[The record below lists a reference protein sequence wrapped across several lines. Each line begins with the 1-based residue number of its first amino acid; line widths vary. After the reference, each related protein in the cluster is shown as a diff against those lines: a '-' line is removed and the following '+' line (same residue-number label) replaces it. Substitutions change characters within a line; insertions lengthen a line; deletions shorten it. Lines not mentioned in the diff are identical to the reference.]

1 MTSNEFLF
9 FTAFLLFI
17 SAMLALDLGVFSKK
31 NHVVK
36 FREAAIWSVV
46 WVLTA
51 VGFYFFL
58 KFNGDQIHG
67 IDSFEDLSHI
77 VDKYVDN
84 VSELAYYDKDDYRRS
99 LQSYR
104 NNMSLEFI
112 TGWLLEYSL
121 SVDNI
126 FVIIL
131 IFTSFGVREQFYKK
145 VLLWGILGAVFMRFI
160 FIFVGAALIQQYHW
174 ILYVFGGLLLFSGLK
189 MLFTKEEEEKIETDR
204 HPIVRLASR
213 YFLVFPRFVG
223 HRFFIRKSGKLY
235 LTPLFLVVLII
246 EFTDLLFAIDSVP
259 AVFAVTKDPYIV
271 FFSNIFAI
279 MGLRSM
285 FFFLSNLMHLFR
297 YLKTGLSFLLIFI
310 GTKMIL
316 GDFIKELGFKTQYS
330 LYIIIGILFISIV
343 ASLLFPKQR
352 EQPEALTKEEEEIKV

>member
-9 FTAFLLFI
+9 FSAFLMFI

-31 NHVVK
+31 NHIVK
-36 FREAAIWSVV
+36 FREAATWSTIWILV
-46 WVLTA
+46 A
-51 VGFYFFL
+51 IGFYFFL
-58 KFNGDQIHG
+58 LSHGDKIHG
-67 IDSFEDLSHI
+67 ISDFEQLSKI
-77 VDKYVDN
+77 VSKYVDN
-84 VSELAYYDKDDYRRS
+84 VGELGYYNNDNFEKS

-104 NNMSLEFI
+104 NNMALEFI

-131 IFTSFGVREQFYKK
+131 IFTSFGVREKYYKK
-145 VLLWGILGAVFMRFI
+145 VLLWGILGAIFMRFI
-160 FIFVGAALIQQYHW
+160 FIFLGSALIQQYHW
-174 ILYVFGGLLLFSGLK
+174 ILYVFGVLLLFSGLK
-189 MLFTKEEEEKIETDR
+189 MLFTSDGEEKIETDR

-213 YFLVFPRFVG
+213 YFQVFPRFVG
-223 HRFFIRKSGKLY
+223 DRFFVRKSGKLF
-235 LTPLFLVVLII
+235 LTPLFLVVLIV
-246 EFTDLLFAIDSVP
+246 EFTDLLFAVDSVP

-310 GTKMIL
+310 GLKML
-316 GDFIKELGFKTQYS
+316 AADWVKDLGFKTQYS
-330 LYIIIGILFISIV
+330 LYIILGILFISVV
-343 ASLLFPKQR
+343 ASLLFPKKQK
-352 EQPEALTKEEEEIKV
+352 KEELTEEEVNV

>member
-9 FTAFLLFI
+9 FSAFLMFI

-31 NHVVK
+31 NHIVK
-36 FREAAIWSVV
+36 FREAATWSVV
-46 WVLTA
+46 WVLVA

-58 KFNGDQIHG
+58 IYHGDKIHG
-67 IDSFEDLSHI
+67 IDDFAGLSHI
-77 VDKYVDN
+77 TEKYVDN
-84 VSELAYYDKDDYRRS
+84 ISELKYYSADDFERS

-104 NNMSLEFI
+104 NNMALEFI

-131 IFTSFGVREQFYKK
+131 IFASFSVQEKLYKK

-160 FIFVGAALIQQYHW
+160 FIFVGSALIQQYHW
-174 ILYVFGGLLLFSGLK
+174 ILYIFGVLLLFSGLK
-189 MLFTKEEEEKIETDR
+189 MLFTKDEEEKIETDK

-213 YFLVFPRFVG
+213 YFQVFPRFVG
-223 HRFFIRKSGKLY
+223 NRFFVRKSGKIF

-310 GTKMIL
+310 GSKML
-316 GDFIKELGFKTQYS
+316 AADWMKEIGFKTQYS
-330 LYIIIGILFISIV
+330 LYIILGILFVSV
-343 ASLLFPKQR
+343 LASLLFPHK
-352 EQPEALTKEEEEIKV
+352 PKHEEEEVKAS